1 MIIIISVTLSVSDEL
16 LIVHCCMVNACFVC
30 VCKNVGVLFLL
41 VCVLIPQLLG
51 VDIIYCSNI
60 NNAEPYQSKNL
71 MQTLNTSSGQL
82 MTSCSV
88 GRHAVIKSI

>member
-1 MIIIISVTLSVSDEL
+1 M
-16 LIVHCCMVNACFVC
+16 C
-30 VCKNVGVLFLL
+30 VCKNIGVLFLL

-71 MQTLNTSSGQL
+71 IQTHNTSSTQL
-82 MTSCSV
+82 MTRCSV
-88 GRHAVIKSI
+88 GRHAVIKSTSSPFPCHILYNV